1 MALDRTVTPAGAS
14 RTPAPTGGYRR
25 WLLLVVV
32 LAQLPVVLG
41 ASLPDTVPAP
51 SAADLRIDPGDIA
64 WVGRAHLLA
73 LGALLLP
80 AGRLADLVGPR
91 RTFTVG
97 LIGVAGA
104 SLVVGTAGGP
114 GPLFAGRA
122 LQGGFGALVLTA
134 GPALLIAT
142 FTDRAERGWALGVY
156 AGVAAAGGGLGVLVA
171 GASTANGYWRALPCA
186 QAVLLVA
193 LALGVLR
200 LFARHPEPARVR
212 IPGLDLPAVVAA
224 TTGVGCVLYGCLRF
238 ETHGGRDTTT
248 WLFLAAG
255 GILSAVFAR
264 RQTLAGSPLLPPRIV
279 LNRDRGAALLGLAV
293 CGIATTVTVRFVT
306 IHLRS
311 GGPGFTDSQVG
322 PRLLPLVLPLL
333 LTAPL
338 AAGLLLRRF
347 GAKTIVPIALG
358 LCCVGFVLLYA
369 VDHNSSYPTNVVPA
383 LLLIG
388 FGAGLA
394 FGPCVSVAV
403 DGVRAVGAG
412 AGATVGA
419 YVLGAAIGVSVLA
432 RARGDAFRLSGGP
445 NWDGNPMVPSTA
457 GVSARLVPVYEW
469 TGVLL
474 VLALMATAVLFSP
487 HSRTVAPAEDA

>member
-1 MALDRTVTPAGAS
+1 MALDRTVAPSTTSPAPGRAGA
-14 RTPAPTGGYRR
+14 YRW
-25 WLLLVVV
+25 WLLLVVT
-32 LAQLPVVLG
+32 LAQVPVVLG
-41 ASLPDTVPAP
+41 ASLPEAVPTP
-51 SAADLRIDPGDIA
+51 PPADLGIDSGDVV
-64 WVGRAHLLA
+64 WMGRAHLLA

-91 RTFTVG
+91 RTFTIG
-97 LIGVAGA
+97 LIGLAGA

-114 GPLFAGRA
+114 VPLFAGRT
-122 LQGGFGALVLTA
+122 LQGAFGALVLTA
-134 GPALLIAT
+134 GLALLITA
-142 FTDRAERGWALGVY
+142 FTDRAERGWVLGLH
-156 AGVAAAGGGLGVLVA
+156 AGVAAAGGGLGMLVA
-171 GASTANGYWRALPCA
+171 GASTGDGHWRVLPCA
-186 QAVLLVA
+186 QAALLVA
-193 LALGVLR
+193 LALGALR
-200 LFARHPEPARVR
+200 LFARHREPAHSR
-212 IPGLDLPAVVAA
+212 ITGFDLPGALAA
-224 TTGVGCVLYGCLRF
+224 TIGVGCVLYGCLRF
-238 ETHGGRDTTT
+238 ETHGERDTTT
-248 WLFLAAG
+248 WLFLAVG
-255 GILSAVFAR
+255 GVLLGVFAR
-264 RQTLAGSPLLPPRIV
+264 RQALAGSPLLPPRIV

-293 CGIATTVTVRFVT
+293 CGTATTVTVRFVAV
-306 IHLRS
+306 HLRS
-311 GGPGFTDSQVG
+311 GGPGFTASQVG

-338 AAGLLLRRF
+338 AGGLLLRRI

-394 FGPCVSVAV
+394 FGPCVGVAV

-432 RARGDAFRLSGGP
+432 RARGEAFRLSGTP
-445 NWDGNPMVPSTA
+445 QWEGNPMVPPTA

-474 VLALMATAVLFSP
+474 AFALVATAVLFSP
-487 HSRTVAPAEDA
+487 RSRVITPAEDA